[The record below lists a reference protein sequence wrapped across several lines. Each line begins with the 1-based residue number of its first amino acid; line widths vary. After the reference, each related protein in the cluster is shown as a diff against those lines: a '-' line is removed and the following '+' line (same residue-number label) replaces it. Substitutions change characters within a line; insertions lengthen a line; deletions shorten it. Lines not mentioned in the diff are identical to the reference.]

1 MPGASG
7 VWVGTDWH
15 RLRDQTTPPA
25 SHGPA
30 LLSEATRGPAKA
42 PHARDSSEL
51 RGGPPG
57 PLRVSVDSLSRA
69 AGRGGGDARNA
80 FSYIRLNESANLEA
94 HPRNRQTPSPEE
106 QRVPWGAGGQAEGG
120 GDGGFGH
127 KRGTVPPR
135 RALPGGERGERC
147 SERPPHTKERQLT
160 GVTGRAPGT
169 QRGAQPPPP
178 PGGGSSVGA
187 RSLAPK
193 PPEETRRVGRGPFL
207 QSPLS
212 QRVTRQP
219 PSLSRPLA
227 RESDSWATSTS
238 PQQGPEGAPRCGRQR
253 GGNAPRDSASPPGK
267 WGCSWSVCRRHPD
280 PHGPAAPG
288 REGALGAG

>member
-1 MPGASG
+1 MGGGGTGGGWGRWG
-7 VWVGTDWH
+7 VWT
-15 RLRDQTTPPA
+15 QT
-25 SHGPA
+25 
-30 LLSEATRGPAKA
+30 
-42 PHARDSSEL
+42 
-51 RGGPPG
+51 
-57 PLRVSVDSLSRA
+57 
-69 AGRGGGDARNA
+69 
-80 FSYIRLNESANLEA
+80 
-94 HPRNRQTPSPEE
+94 
-106 QRVPWGAGGQAEGG
+106 
-120 GDGGFGH
+120 GDGDVTFCLQP
-127 KRGTVPPR
+127 VLPR
-135 RALPGGERGERC
+135 RAFPGGERGERC

-160 GVTGRAPGT
+160 GVTGCAPGT

-178 PGGGSSVGA
+178 AGGGSSVGA

-193 PPEETRRVGRGPFL
+193 PPEETRQVGRGPFL

-212 QRVTRQP
+212 QRVARQP

-280 PHGPAAPG
+280 HHGPAAPG
-288 REGALGAG
+288 RQGALGAG